1 MGTEG
6 EFVDRP
12 RHHRRR
18 EHAADV
24 LVQADAE
31 PLTLLPGPQ
40 RLLERLGNAHRV
52 RVRVERRRIPVGFGE
67 GFREW
72 TLSLPRGLLQHFAHG
87 LAVEVTELPGGQCLL
102 QVQHLEQ
109 VELQITHVALV
120 MPHRQRLRYRRTVG
134 LWPTDVRGMVGLGWF
149 CAKPVQVPRC
159 PATHGTPFIVGTG
172 PPETTVGAPL

>member
-1 MGTEG
+1 LGTEG

-52 RVRVERRRIPVGFGE
+52 RGRIERRRIAVGVGE
-67 GFREW
+67 RF
-72 TLSLPRGLLQHFAHG
+72 
-87 LAVEVTELPGGQCLL
+87 
-102 QVQHLEQ
+102 
-109 VELQITHVALV
+109 
-120 MPHRQRLRYRRTVG
+120 RQRAFG
-134 LWPTDVRGMVGLGWF
+134 HP
-149 CAKPVQVPRC
+149 
-159 PATHGTPFIVGTG
+159 
-172 PPETTVGAPL
+172 